1 MNGGKFDGAG
11 LSNTEKD
18 LHEFYTTLLNFTLS
32 SEAMLGDYKEIHSFN
47 RDHTMWY
54 NDRVFSFVRWKGEER
69 LIIVVNFD
77 ASETFG
83 FDLQLPEELINLWNL
98 QEGKYALRDQ
108 LSNETLT
115 MTLTEDKAVTRIDI
129 QPLQSLILQVQ

>member
-1 MNGGKFDGAG
+1 MG
-11 LSNTEKD
+11 E
-18 LHEFYTTLLNFTLS
+18 YR
-32 SEAMLGDYKEIHSFN
+32 EIHSFN
-47 RDHTMWY
+47 REHTMWY
-54 NDRVFSFVRWKGEER
+54 NDRVFSYVRWKGDER

-83 FDLQLPEELINLWNL
+83 FALQLPEELINLWNL

-115 MTLTEDKAVTRIDI
+115 LTLTEGKASTRIDL
-129 QPLQSLILQVQ
+129 QPLQSLILNVQKEHN